1 MHPKAS
7 SRIRKGVIKVNLEAN
22 LDDRLIEIIGKYAA
36 EDAGQIT
43 RDSAIADLGV
53 DSFSIVEIIFELE
66 DLLGIEINF
75 NVNDSRLAEL
85 KTVGELIDA
94 VRDLA
99 EKERT

>member
-1 MHPKAS
+1 MQAD
-7 SRIRKGVIKVNLEAN
+7 
-22 LDDRLIEIIGKYAA
+22 LDDKLIEIIGKYSA
-36 EDAGQIT
+36 ESAGKIT

-66 DLLGIEINF
+66 DLLGVEINF

-85 KTVGELIDA
+85 KTVGELVDA

-99 EKERT
+99 VKQPQ